1 MSTIRLNIMEQG
13 RATEWLCSLVLLF
26 FAVCLALPGNTLTS
40 SSGFRAF
47 LSMGL
52 DEASIATPMALIAA
66 LRLSALHIN
75 GNWERS
81 PYLRMAGSM
90 FGSAIFATLAMAFFW
105 PTLAYGSPLSS
116 GVFTYLLLALF
127 DGLSAYRSGADAR
140 MVQCVFKEHR

>member
-26 FAVCLALPGNTLTS
+26 FAICLAMPGNTLTS

-52 DEASIATPMALIAA
+52 DEASIGTPMALIAA
-66 LRLSALHIN
+66 FRLCGLHIN
-75 GNWERS
+75 GNWHRS
-81 PYLRMAGSM
+81 PYLRMAGAV
-90 FGSAIFATLAMAFFW
+90 FGSVIFSTLAMAFLW

-116 GVFTYLLLALF
+116 GVFTYLILALF